1 MNNCL
6 LCESLLDEKL
16 TFCDLL
22 NLKKPKAKACDACF
36 DKFQR
41 ISEQHCPKCYRDGID
56 EICIDCDVW
65 TKKGKEVCHK
75 SCFVYNNEAMKNF
88 FSQYKF
94 QGDYALYSVFTEV
107 LQRELK
113 AYRDYALVP
122 IPVSAEKYQTRG
134 FNQVTALLE
143 GAKLPFKEV
152 LEKHD
157 TIAQSSKTR
166 EERLQSQQCFKVK
179 DNVQLPLKILLIDD
193 IYTTGST
200 LQLAKEILVEAGVKE
215 IVTFSL
221 AR

>member
-1 MNNCL
+1 MNSCV
-6 LCESLLDEKL
+6 LCENPLDEKL
-16 TFCDLL
+16 KFCDLL
-22 NLKKPKAKACDACF
+22 TLTKPKARACDACF
-36 DKFQR
+36 EKFQR
-41 ISEQHCPKCYRDGID
+41 ISGQHCPKCYRDGAS
-56 EICIDCDVW
+56 EVCMDCQVW
-65 TKKGKEVCHK
+65 IEKGKEVYHK
-75 SCFVYNNEAMKNF
+75 SCFVYNEAMKDF

-94 QGDYALYSVFTEV
+94 QGDYALYSVFAAV
-107 LQRELK
+107 LQKELK
-113 AYRDYALVP
+113 VYRDYALVP

-152 LEKHD
+152 LEKYD

-166 EERLQSQQCFKVK
+166 EERLQSRQCFKLK
-179 DNVQLPLKILLIDD
+179 DNVQLPPKFLLIDD

>member
-22 NLKKPKAKACDACF
+22 TLKKPKAKACDACF
-36 DKFQR
+36 EKFQR
-41 ISEQHCPKCYRDGID
+41 ISVQHCPKCYRDGID

-75 SCFVYNNEAMKNF
+75 SCFVYNEAMKNF

-94 QGDYALYSVFTEV
+94 QGDYVLSSVFTEV
-107 LQRELK
+107 LHQELK
-113 AYRDYALVP
+113 NYSDYTLVP
-122 IPVSAEKYQTRG
+122 IPVSVEKYQARG
-134 FNQVTALLE
+134 FNQVTAFLE
-143 GAKLPFKEV
+143 GIKLQFKEI
-152 LEKHD
+152 LEKYD
-157 TIAQSSKTR
+157 TIAQSSKMR

-179 DNVQLPLKILLIDD
+179 DKVTLPAKILLIDD
-193 IYTTGST
+193 IYTTGAT
-200 LQLAKEILVEAGVKE
+200 LQLAKDILVEAGVKE
-215 IVTFSL
+215 ILTFSL

>member
-22 NLKKPKAKACDACF
+22 TLKKPKAKACDACF
-36 DKFQR
+36 EKFQR
-41 ISEQHCPKCYRDGID
+41 ISAQHCPKCYRDRID

-75 SCFVYNNEAMKNF
+75 SCFVYNEAMKNF

-107 LQRELK
+107 LQKELK
-113 AYRDYALVP
+113 GYSDYTLVP
-122 IPVSAEKYQTRG
+122 IPVSAKKYQTRG

-179 DNVQLPLKILLIDD
+179 DNVQVPTKVLLIDD

>member
-22 NLKKPKAKACDACF
+22 TLKKPKAKACDACF
-36 DKFQR
+36 EKFQL
-41 ISEQHCPKCYRDGID
+41 ISAQHCPKCYREGTC
-56 EICIDCDVW
+56 EVCMDCQVW
-65 TKKGKEVCHK
+65 IEKGKEVCHK
-75 SCFVYNNEAMKNF
+75 SCFVYNEAMKDF

-94 QGDYALYSVFTEV
+94 QGDYALYSVFTEI
-107 LQRELK
+107 LQKELK
-113 AYRDYALVP
+113 AYSDYTLVP
-122 IPVSAEKYQTRG
+122 IPVSSEKYQKRG

-143 GAKLPFKEV
+143 GTKLPFREI
-152 LEKHD
+152 LEKYD

-166 EERLQSQQCFKVK
+166 KERLQSQQCFKVK
-179 DNVQLPLKILLIDD
+179 DNIQLPLKILLIDD
-193 IYTTGST
+193 IYTTGAT

-215 IVTFSL
+215 IMTFSL

>member
-1 MNNCL
+1 MNSCV
-6 LCESLLDEKL
+6 LCENPLDEKL
-16 TFCDLL
+16 KFCDLL
-22 NLKKPKAKACDACF
+22 TLTKPKARACDACF
-36 DKFQR
+36 EKFQR
-41 ISEQHCPKCYRDGID
+41 ISGQHCPKCYRDGAS
-56 EICIDCDVW
+56 EVCMDCQVW
-65 TKKGKEVCHK
+65 IEKGKEVYHK
-75 SCFVYNNEAMKNF
+75 SCFVYNEAMKDF

-94 QGDYALYSVFTEV
+94 QGDYALYSVFAAV
-107 LQRELK
+107 LQKELK
-113 AYRDYALVP
+113 VYRDYALVP
-122 IPVSAEKYQTRG
+122 IPVSTEKYQTRG

-152 LEKHD
+152 LEKYD

-166 EERLQSQQCFKVK
+166 EERLQSRQCFKLK
-179 DNVQLPLKILLIDD
+179 DNVQLPPKILLIDD

>member
-1 MNNCL
+1 MNSCV
-6 LCESLLDEKL
+6 LCNSLLDEKL

-22 NLKKPKAKACDACF
+22 TLTKPKARACDTCF
-36 DKFQR
+36 EKFQR
-41 ISEQHCPKCYRDGID
+41 ISAQHCPKCYRDGMG
-56 EICIDCDVW
+56 EACMDCQVW
-65 TKKGKEVCHK
+65 IKKGKEVSHK
-75 SCFVYNNEAMKNF
+75 SCFVYNEAMKDF

-94 QGDYALYSVFTEV
+94 QGDYALYSVFTEI
-107 LQRELK
+107 LQKELK
-113 AYRDYALVP
+113 GYSDYTLVP
-122 IPVSAEKYQTRG
+122 IPVSSEKYQTRG

-166 EERLQSQQCFKVK
+166 KERLQSQRCFKVK
-179 DNVQLPLKILLIDD
+179 DNIQLPPKILLIDD

-221 AR
+221 VR

>member
-1 MNNCL
+1 MQ
-6 LCESLLDEKL
+6 K
-16 TFCDLL
+16 
-22 NLKKPKAKACDACF
+22 
-36 DKFQR
+36 
-41 ISEQHCPKCYRDGID
+41 
-56 EICIDCDVW
+56 
-65 TKKGKEVCHK
+65 
-75 SCFVYNNEAMKNF
+75 
-88 FSQYKF
+88 
-94 QGDYALYSVFTEV
+94 
-107 LQRELK
+107 ELK
-113 AYRDYALVP
+113 VYRDYALVP

-134 FNQVTALLE
+134 FNQVTAFLE
-143 GAKLPFKEV
+143 GTKLPFREI

-179 DNVQLPLKILLIDD
+179 DNVQVPTKVLLIDD

>member
-1 MNNCL
+1 MNVCV
-6 LCESLLDEKL
+6 LCDNSLGEKL

-22 NLKKPKAKACDACF
+22 SLTKPKIRACDACF

-41 ISEQHCPKCYRDGID
+41 ISEQHCPKCYRDGTS
-56 EICIDCDVW
+56 EICVDCQVW
-65 TKKGKEVCHK
+65 LEKGKEVSHK
-75 SCFVYNNEAMKNF
+75 SCFVYNEAMKDF

-94 QGDYALYSVFTEV
+94 QGDYALYSVFTEI
-107 LQRELK
+107 LQKELK
-113 AYRDYALVP
+113 AYSDYTLVP
-122 IPVSAEKYQTRG
+122 IPVSSEKYQKRG

-143 GAKLPFKEV
+143 GTKLPFREI
-152 LEKHD
+152 LEKYD

-166 EERLQSQQCFKVK
+166 KERLQSQQRFKLK
-179 DNVQLPLKILLIDD
+179 DSVQPPTKVLLLDD

-215 IVTFSL
+215 IMTFSL

>member
-16 TFCDLL
+16 KFCDLL
-22 NLKKPKAKACDACF
+22 TLKKPKARACDDCF
-36 DKFQR
+36 EKFQR
-41 ISEQHCPKCYRDGID
+41 ISAQHCPKCYRDGAS
-56 EICIDCDVW
+56 EVCMDCQVW
-65 TKKGKEVCHK
+65 IEKGKEVCHK
-75 SCFVYNNEAMKNF
+75 SCFVYNEAMKDF

-94 QGDYALYSVFTEV
+94 QGDYALYSVFAAV
-107 LQRELK
+107 LQKELK
-113 AYRDYALVP
+113 VYRDYALVP

-152 LEKHD
+152 LEKYD

-166 EERLQSQQCFKVK
+166 KERLQSQQCFKVK
-179 DNVQLPLKILLIDD
+179 DNIQLPPKILLIDD
-193 IYTTGST
+193 IYTTGAT
-200 LQLAKEILVEAGVKE
+200 LQLAKDILVEAGVKE

>member
-1 MNNCL
+1 M
-6 LCESLLDEKL
+6 
-16 TFCDLL
+16 
-22 NLKKPKAKACDACF
+22 
-36 DKFQR
+36 
-41 ISEQHCPKCYRDGID
+41 
-56 EICIDCDVW
+56 DCQVW
-65 TKKGKEVCHK
+65 IEKGKEVCHK
-75 SCFVYNNEAMKNF
+75 SCFVYNEAMKDF

-94 QGDYALYSVFTEV
+94 QGDYTLYSVFTEV
-107 LQRELK
+107 LQKELK
-113 AYRDYALVP
+113 GYSDYTLVP
-122 IPVSAEKYQTRG
+122 IPVSAKKYQTRG

-143 GAKLPFKEV
+143 GTKLPFKEV

-179 DNVQLPLKILLIDD
+179 DNVQVPTKVLLIDD

>member
-1 MNNCL
+1 MNVCV
-6 LCESLLDEKL
+6 LCDNSLGEKL

-22 NLKKPKAKACDACF
+22 SLTKPKIRACDACF

-41 ISEQHCPKCYRDGID
+41 ISEQHCPKCYRDGTS
-56 EICIDCDVW
+56 EICVDCQVW
-65 TKKGKEVCHK
+65 LEKGKEVSHK
-75 SCFVYNNEAMKNF
+75 SCFVYNEAMKDF

-94 QGDYALYSVFTEV
+94 QGDYALYSVFTEI
-107 LQRELK
+107 LQKELK
-113 AYRDYALVP
+113 AYSDYTLVP
-122 IPVSAEKYQTRG
+122 IPVSSEKYQKRG

-143 GAKLPFKEV
+143 GTKLPFREI
-152 LEKHD
+152 LEKYD

-166 EERLQSQQCFKVK
+166 KERLQIQQCFKLK
-179 DNVQLPLKILLIDD
+179 DSVQPPTKVLLLDD

-215 IVTFSL
+215 IMTFSL

>member
-1 MNNCL
+1 MNSCV
-6 LCESLLDEKL
+6 LCNSLLAEKL

-22 NLKKPKAKACDACF
+22 TLTKPKARACDTCF
-36 DKFQR
+36 EKFQR
-41 ISEQHCPKCYRDGID
+41 ISAQHCPKCYRDGMG
-56 EICIDCDVW
+56 EACMDCQVW
-65 TKKGKEVCHK
+65 IKKGKEVSHK
-75 SCFVYNNEAMKNF
+75 SCFVYNEAMKDF

-94 QGDYALYSVFTEV
+94 QGDYALYSVFTEI
-107 LQRELK
+107 LQKELK
-113 AYRDYALVP
+113 GYSDYTLVP
-122 IPVSAEKYQTRG
+122 IPVSAKKYQTRG

-143 GAKLPFKEV
+143 GTKLPFKEV

-179 DNVQLPLKILLIDD
+179 DNVQVPTKVLLIDD

>member
-22 NLKKPKAKACDACF
+22 TLTKPKARACDTCF
-36 DKFQR
+36 EKFQR
-41 ISEQHCPKCYRDGID
+41 ISAQHCPKCYRDGMG
-56 EICIDCDVW
+56 EACMDCQVW
-65 TKKGKEVCHK
+65 IKKGKEVSHK
-75 SCFVYNNEAMKNF
+75 SCFVYNEAMKDF

-94 QGDYALYSVFTEV
+94 QGDYALYSVFTEI
-107 LQRELK
+107 LQKELK
-113 AYRDYALVP
+113 GYSDYTLVP
-122 IPVSAEKYQTRG
+122 IPVSAKKYQTRG

-143 GAKLPFKEV
+143 GTKLPFKEV

-179 DNVQLPLKILLIDD
+179 DNVQVPTKVLLIDD

>member
-1 MNNCL
+1 MNSCV
-6 LCESLLDEKL
+6 LCNSLLDEKL

-22 NLKKPKAKACDACF
+22 TLTKPKARACDTCF
-36 DKFQR
+36 EKFQR
-41 ISEQHCPKCYRDGID
+41 ISAQHCPKCYRDGMG
-56 EICIDCDVW
+56 EACMDCQVW
-65 TKKGKEVCHK
+65 IKKGKEVSHK
-75 SCFVYNNEAMKNF
+75 SCFVYNEAMKDF

-94 QGDYALYSVFTEV
+94 QGDYALYSVFTEI
-107 LQRELK
+107 LQKELK
-113 AYRDYALVP
+113 GYSDYTLVP
-122 IPVSAEKYQTRG
+122 IPVSAKKYQTRG

-179 DNVQLPLKILLIDD
+179 DNVQVPTKVLLIDD

>member
-1 MNNCL
+1 MNVCV
-6 LCESLLDEKL
+6 LCDNSLGEKL

-22 NLKKPKAKACDACF
+22 SLTKPKIRACDACF

-41 ISEQHCPKCYRDGID
+41 ISEQHCPKCYRDGTS
-56 EICIDCDVW
+56 EICVDCQVW
-65 TKKGKEVCHK
+65 IEKGKEVCHK
-75 SCFVYNNEAMKNF
+75 SCFVYNEAMKDF

-94 QGDYALYSVFTEV
+94 QGDYALYSVFAEV
-107 LQRELK
+107 LQKELK
-113 AYRDYALVP
+113 VYRDYALVP

-134 FNQVTALLE
+134 FNQVTAFLE

-179 DNVQLPLKILLIDD
+179 DNVQVPTKVLLIDD

>member
-1 MNNCL
+1 MNSCV
-6 LCESLLDEKL
+6 LCENPLDEKL
-16 TFCDLL
+16 KFCDLL
-22 NLKKPKAKACDACF
+22 TLTKPKARAFDACF
-36 DKFQR
+36 EKFQR
-41 ISEQHCPKCYRDGID
+41 ISGQHCPKCYRDGAS
-56 EICIDCDVW
+56 EVCMDCQVW
-65 TKKGKEVCHK
+65 IEKGKEVYHK
-75 SCFVYNNEAMKNF
+75 SCFVYNEAMKDF

-94 QGDYALYSVFTEV
+94 QGDYALYSVFAAV
-107 LQRELK
+107 LQKELK
-113 AYRDYALVP
+113 VYRDYALVP

-152 LEKHD
+152 LEKYD

-166 EERLQSQQCFKVK
+166 EERLQSRQCFKLK
-179 DNVQLPLKILLIDD
+179 DNVQLPPKILLIDD

>member
-16 TFCDLL
+16 KFCDLL
-22 NLKKPKAKACDACF
+22 TLKKPKARACDDCF
-36 DKFQR
+36 EKFQR
-41 ISEQHCPKCYRDGID
+41 ISAQHCPKCYRDGAS
-56 EICIDCDVW
+56 EVCMDCQVW
-65 TKKGKEVCHK
+65 IEKGKEVCHK
-75 SCFVYNNEAMKNF
+75 SCFVYNEAMKDF

-94 QGDYALYSVFTEV
+94 QGDYALYSVFAAV
-107 LQRELK
+107 LQKELK
-113 AYRDYALVP
+113 VYRDYALVP

-134 FNQVTALLE
+134 FNQITALLE

-152 LEKHD
+152 LEKYD

-166 EERLQSQQCFKVK
+166 KERLQSQQCFKVK
-179 DNVQLPLKILLIDD
+179 DNIQLPPKILLIDD
-193 IYTTGST
+193 IYTTGAT
-200 LQLAKEILVEAGVKE
+200 LQLAKDILVEAGVKE

>member
-1 MNNCL
+1 MNSCV
-6 LCESLLDEKL
+6 LCNSLLDEKL

-22 NLKKPKAKACDACF
+22 TLTKPKARACDTCF
-36 DKFQR
+36 EKFQR
-41 ISEQHCPKCYRDGID
+41 ISAQHCPKCYRDGMG
-56 EICIDCDVW
+56 EACMDCQVW
-65 TKKGKEVCHK
+65 IKKGKEVSHK
-75 SCFVYNNEAMKNF
+75 SCFVYNEAMKDY

-94 QGDYALYSVFTEV
+94 QGDYALYSVFTEI
-107 LQRELK
+107 LQKELK
-113 AYRDYALVP
+113 GYSDYTLVP
-122 IPVSAEKYQTRG
+122 IPVSAKKYQTRG

-143 GAKLPFKEV
+143 GTKLPFKEV

-179 DNVQLPLKILLIDD
+179 DNVQVPTKVLLIDD

>member
-1 MNNCL
+1 MNSCV
-6 LCESLLDEKL
+6 LCNSLLDEKL

-22 NLKKPKAKACDACF
+22 TLTKPKARACDTCF
-36 DKFQR
+36 EKFQR
-41 ISEQHCPKCYRDGID
+41 ISAQHCPKCYRDGMG
-56 EICIDCDVW
+56 EACMDCQVW
-65 TKKGKEVCHK
+65 IKKGKEVSHK
-75 SCFVYNNEAMKNF
+75 SCFVYNEAMKDF

-94 QGDYALYSVFTEV
+94 QGDYTLYSVFTEV
-107 LQRELK
+107 LQKELK
-113 AYRDYALVP
+113 GYSDYTLVP
-122 IPVSAEKYQTRG
+122 IPVSAKKYQTRG

-143 GAKLPFKEV
+143 GTKLPFKEV

-179 DNVQLPLKILLIDD
+179 DNVQVPTKVLLIDD

-215 IVTFSL
+215 IVIFSL

>member
-1 MNNCL
+1 MN
-6 LCESLLDEKL
+6 LCVLCDSLLDEKL

-22 NLKKPKAKACDACF
+22 TLTKPKVRACDTCF
-36 DKFQR
+36 EKFQR
-41 ISEQHCPKCYRDGID
+41 ISGQHCPKCYRDGAS
-56 EICIDCDVW
+56 EVCMDCQVW
-65 TKKGKEVCHK
+65 IEKGKEVCHK
-75 SCFVYNNEAMKNF
+75 SCFVYNEAMKDF

-94 QGDYALYSVFTEV
+94 QGDYALYSVFAEV
-107 LQRELK
+107 LQKELK
-113 AYRDYALVP
+113 VYRDYALVP

-134 FNQVTALLE
+134 FNQVTAFLE
-143 GAKLPFKEV
+143 GTKLPFREI

-179 DNVQLPLKILLIDD
+179 DNVQVPTKVLLIDD

>member
-22 NLKKPKAKACDACF
+22 TLKKPKAKACDACF
-36 DKFQR
+36 EKFQR
-41 ISEQHCPKCYRDGID
+41 ISVQHCPKCYRDGIC
-56 EICIDCDVW
+56 EVCMDCQVW
-65 TKKGKEVCHK
+65 IEKGKEVCHK
-75 SCFVYNNEAMKNF
+75 SCFVYNEAMKDL

-94 QGDYALYSVFTEV
+94 QGDYALYSVFAEV
-107 LQRELK
+107 LQKELK
-113 AYRDYALVP
+113 VYRDYVLVP

-143 GAKLPFKEV
+143 GTKLPFREI
-152 LEKHD
+152 LEKYD

-179 DNVQLPLKILLIDD
+179 DNVQVPTKVLLIDD

>member
-1 MNNCL
+1 MNVCV
-6 LCESLLDEKL
+6 LCDNSLGKKL

-22 NLKKPKAKACDACF
+22 SLTKPKIRACDACF
-36 DKFQR
+36 EKFQL
-41 ISEQHCPKCYRDGID
+41 ISAQHCPKCYREGTC
-56 EICIDCDVW
+56 EVCMDCQVW
-65 TKKGKEVCHK
+65 IEKGKEVCHK
-75 SCFVYNNEAMKNF
+75 SCFVYNEAMKDF

-94 QGDYALYSVFTEV
+94 QGDYALYSVFAEV
-107 LQRELK
+107 LQKELK
-113 AYRDYALVP
+113 VYRDYALVP

-134 FNQVTALLE
+134 FNQVTAFLE

-179 DNVQLPLKILLIDD
+179 DNVQVPTKVLLIDD

-200 LQLAKEILVEAGVKE
+200 LQLAKEMLVEAGVKE
-215 IVTFSL
+215 IMTFSL

>member
-22 NLKKPKAKACDACF
+22 TLTKPKARACDTCF
-36 DKFQR
+36 EKFQR
-41 ISEQHCPKCYRDGID
+41 ISGQHCPKCYRDGAS
-56 EICIDCDVW
+56 EVCMDCQVW
-65 TKKGKEVCHK
+65 IEKGKEVCHK
-75 SCFVYNNEAMKNF
+75 SCFVYNEAMKDF

-94 QGDYALYSVFTEV
+94 QGDYALYSVFAEV
-107 LQRELK
+107 LQKELK
-113 AYRDYALVP
+113 VYRDYTLVP
-122 IPVSAEKYQTRG
+122 IPVSSEKYQKRG

-143 GAKLPFKEV
+143 GAQLPFKEV

-166 EERLQSQQCFKVK
+166 EERLQSRQCFKVK
-179 DNVQLPLKILLIDD
+179 DNVQLPPKILLIDD

>member
-1 MNNCL
+1 MNSCV
-6 LCESLLDEKL
+6 LCDSLLDEKL

-22 NLKKPKAKACDACF
+22 TLTKLKARACDTCYE
-36 DKFQR
+36 KFQL
-41 ISEQHCPKCYRDGID
+41 ISGQHCPKCCRDGAS
-56 EICIDCDVW
+56 EVCMDCQVW
-65 TKKGKEVCHK
+65 IKKGKEVCHK
-75 SCFVYNNEAMKNF
+75 SCFIYNEAMKDF

-107 LQRELK
+107 LHRELK
-113 AYRDYALVP
+113 VYRDYALVP

-166 EERLQSQQCFKVK
+166 EERLQSRQCFKLK